1 MAKKVADM
9 DIEDI
14 LAKLDKEFQPP
25 EQLPRVKSNLLSLD
39 IVLGGQGIPLGK
51 TIEISSDSGVGKSTM
66 LLHVAR
72 NLCMQGYR
80 VVWIDTESATDP
92 EFLDKM
98 RLTEFIETG
107 MFRIYQEATFAAVE
121 KILDTLIPTGQ
132 IPFIVI
138 DSLANMTSESKVV
151 STVFDKANA
160 KSIDTNQVAGDA
172 RYQTSFMKKYKF
184 MANKY
189 QTTIF
194 FVNQFRQFIPTSY
207 GQVAKTVSSGA
218 KAVRYNMDCCIELLP
233 AGKIK
238 GKRKTINGEE
248 EINIGSNVNFFI
260 REKSRI
266 CDGGIK
272 VPGAIYFGQ
281 GFSNIATIAILMEK
295 KQVEYNGKYVKMLN
309 KVGSSYTLTF
319 GGEQMKVMY
328 QSGLREAITKNYD
341 TIMSE
346 FDASD
351 FNVVQD
357 DLNSA
362 ADIDINEDSVNFDEN
377 EVVYNSDGTVVDS
390 GDNTDYEE

>member
-1 MAKKVADM
+1 
-9 DIEDI
+9 
-14 LAKLDKEFQPP
+14 
-25 EQLPRVKSNLLSLD
+25 
-39 IVLGGQGIPLGK
+39 
-51 TIEISSDSGVGKSTM
+51 M
-66 LLHVAR
+66 LFR
-72 NLCMQGYR
+72 SYR
-80 VVWIDTESATDP
+80 VVWIDTESATDDDFLRKMHLM
-92 EFLDKM
+92 EFK
-98 RLTEFIETG
+98 EAG
-107 MFRIYQEATFAAVE
+107 MFKIYQEATFAAVE

-138 DSLANMTSESKVV
+138 DSLANMTSESKVT

-172 RYQTSFMKKYKF
+172 RFQTSFMKKYKF

-238 GKRKTINGEE
+238 GKKQTINGEE
-248 EINIGSNVNFFI
+248 EINIGSNVNFYI

-281 GFSNIATIAILMEK
+281 GFSNIATMAILMEK
-295 KQVEYNGKYVKMLN
+295 KQIEYNGKYVKMLN
-309 KVGSSYTLTF
+309 KSGTSYTLTF
-319 GGEQMKVMY
+319 GGNQIKVQY
-328 QSGLREAITKNYD
+328 QSGLREAIKENYES
-341 TIMSE
+341 IIAE
-346 FDASD
+346 FDPRD

-357 DLNSA
+357 DLSTATN
-362 ADIDINEDSVNFDEN
+362 IDMDEETVNFDEN
-377 EVVYNSDGTVVDS
+377 EVVYDNSGVLIDE
-390 GDNTDYEE
+390 GDVETEYEE